1 MLHGFIVGYGTN
13 ILSNGIY
20 FVNIYLQIADSLTTI
35 CVDSLLAIQQ
45 KDEPIDLHMV
55 EMMEMQHRA
64 ESDSKLVRG
73 LVLDHGGRHPDMPK
87 RLENCHI
94 LTCNVS
100 FTKAI
105 LMHSSIIT
113 TSVTVFLSKK

>member
-1 MLHGFIVGYGTN
+1 M
-13 ILSNGIY
+13 
-20 FVNIYLQIADSLTTI
+20 QIADSLTTI

-105 LMHSSIIT
+105 LMHSSRW
-113 TSVTVFLSKK
+113 VNKFNYNLRYCLSKQKIAQYFIIQGFNGV

>member
-105 LMHSSIIT
+105 LMHSSNYNLRYC
-113 TSVTVFLSKK
+113 LSKR

>member
-1 MLHGFIVGYGTN
+1 M
-13 ILSNGIY
+13 
-20 FVNIYLQIADSLTTI
+20 NIYLQIADSLTTI

-100 FTKAI
+100 FTKKN
-105 LMHSSIIT
+105 LLNSSGLS
-113 TSVTVFLSKK
+113 TSEPCSSKQKIPIFYLRFQWSMKKLK

>member
-1 MLHGFIVGYGTN
+1 MN
-13 ILSNGIY
+13 N
-20 FVNIYLQIADSLTTI
+20 YLQIADSLTTI

-100 FTKAI
+100 FTIAI
-105 LMHSSIIT
+105 LMHSSRW
-113 TSVTVFLSKK
+113 VNHVPAYYLSKQKIAQYWLPQYFIIQGFNGV

>member
-1 MLHGFIVGYGTN
+1 MN
-13 ILSNGIY
+13 IH
-20 FVNIYLQIADSLTTI
+20 LQIADSLTTI

-105 LMHSSIIT
+105 LVD
-113 TSVTVFLSKK
+113 VTNYNLRYCLSKRKIAKYFII